1 MTQGNG
7 SGRGVIVGKLKLRF
21 VCCVVV
27 VLAHK
32 RNVIIDTMCSI
43 SSGIKLAV
51 AHIAWQQSG
60 CATSNDGRQSHNS
73 TLL

>member
-1 MTQGNG
+1 M
-7 SGRGVIVGKLKLRF
+7 GKLKLCF

-43 SSGIKLAV
+43 RSDIKLAV
-51 AHIAWQQSG
+51 ARIARKQSG